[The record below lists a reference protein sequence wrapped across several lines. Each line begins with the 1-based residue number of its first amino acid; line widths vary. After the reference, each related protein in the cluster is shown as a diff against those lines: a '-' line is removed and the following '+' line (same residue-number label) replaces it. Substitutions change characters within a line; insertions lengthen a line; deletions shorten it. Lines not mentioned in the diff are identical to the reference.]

1 MNIGKNLR
9 ILREEKGMTQTELA
23 ERLHCTQGFISMVET
38 KNKSISIDLIF
49 KLSKILDCSTDAIIT
64 GNRR

>member
-23 ERLHCTQGFISMVET
+23 ERLHVTQSLISLVET
-38 KNKSISIDLIF
+38 KNKNLSVDLIF
-49 KLSKILDCSTDAIIT
+49 KLSKILDCSTDAIII